1 MFLKAYRKQ
10 ADVKFVILCDS
21 LFANWDDH
29 AKLK

>member
-21 LFANWDDH
+21 LFLTGIMPN
-29 AKLK
+29 